1 MGQASGPS
9 LSLWHHYPPPNI
21 PTLSQRPHS
30 KAWRLQDPAIHC
42 ECLAKWGLDEK
53 VTGASK
59 GPATEGWGPR
69 GLGGR
74 VRGGGGA
81 GAWRQSRGHGVG
93 S

>member
-9 LSLWHHYPPPNI
+9 LSLWHHSPPPNI
-21 PTLSQRPHS
+21 PTLSQRPHP

-74 VRGGGGA
+74 VGGGA